1 MPPRWES
8 PFDPPS
14 PRDAALLAEVLGT
27 LRTQLTEATES
38 NAPSNVAAG
47 TAPGAAASAPGDT
60 PTAALTP
67 RSLDAI
73 EAPSAEVQ
81 ELISAA
87 VSELHRVAPPLLQ
100 GVGVAP
106 VLGSGVVQE
115 LLRRKRAARGTVL
128 EDPPQPTV
136 DERL

>member
-14 PRDAALLAEVLGT
+14 PRDAALLAEVLGA
-27 LRTQLTEATES
+27 LRAQLTE
-38 NAPSNVAAG
+38 P
-47 TAPGAAASAPGDT
+47 
-60 PTAALTP
+60 
-67 RSLDAI
+67 DANGLHAEPLA
-73 EAPSAEVQ
+73 EAPLPEVQ

-87 VSELHRVAPPLLQ
+87 LSELHRVAPPVHQ
-100 GVGVAP
+100 VTGVAP

-115 LLRRKRAARGTVL
+115 LLRRRREARELVT
-128 EDPPQPTV
+128 EPPAPTV

>member
-14 PRDAALLAEVLGT
+14 PRDAALLAEVLGA
-27 LRTQLTEATES
+27 LRAQLTESDAD
-38 NAPSNVAAG
+38 G
-47 TAPGAAASAPGDT
+47 QSAEPL
-60 PTAALTP
+60 A
-67 RSLDAI
+67 
-73 EAPSAEVQ
+73 EAPLPEVQ

-87 VSELHRVAPPLLQ
+87 LSELHRVAPPMQ
-100 GVGVAP
+100 PVTGVAP

-115 LLRRKRAARGTVL
+115 LLRRRREARELVT
-128 EDPPQPTV
+128 EPQAPTV

>member
-14 PRDAALLAEVLGT
+14 PRDAALLAEVLGA
-27 LRTQLTEATES
+27 LRTQLTD
-38 NAPSNVAAG
+38 AAG
-47 TAPGAAASAPGDT
+47 SAESPHASPAAAAPGDT
-60 PTAALTP
+60 SPVVASP
-67 RSLDAI
+67 RATDAI